1 MAIKIDGAVALKLRT
16 KRGENQTDFWKRL
29 GVTQS
34 GGCRYEAGR
43 AMSPAIKRLYYLV
56 YVLQTLD
63 TLAGAHAKEY
73 NSLKRG

>member
-56 YVLQTLD
+56 YTLNI
-63 TLAGAHAKEY
+63 LSPLHPANVKEY

>member
-1 MAIKIDGAVALKLRT
+1 MAIKIDGAAALKLRM
-16 KRGENQTDFWKRL
+16 KLGENQTDFWSRL

-43 AMSPAIKRLYYLV
+43 AMSPTLKRLYYLV
-56 YVLQTLD
+56 YMNGTI
-63 TLAGAHAKEY
+63 GSKEY

>member
-43 AMSPAIKRLYYLV
+43 AMSPAVKRLYYLV
-56 YVLQTLD
+56 YVLDIHTSMRPSNI
-63 TLAGAHAKEY
+63 KEY